1 MIMFHE
7 EAYYT
12 LHASLPTLAPPF
24 AEERPPISRIALE
37 RKLAM
42 LSREDAEQLKRIE
55 SVMFFDRLSW
65 ELTDEAVV
73 TKAEEVLASIRDN
86 ALRDVA
92 QWRLSVRTAVA
103 AVRRRSAGFAAPD
116 RKQRWG
122 VGPWTDVLRKNWARE
137 DFGLNAVLPWIGEL
151 RRMLDGG
158 RADAVERFLL
168 LRVWEYISRV
178 AFHHRFSFAAVALYV
193 LRWDLVQRA
202 SRQSSEQARHRFR
215 ELLDSSLSGLELAS

>member
-1 MIMFHE
+1 MLYE

-12 LHASLPTLAPPF
+12 LHASLPALAPPF

-42 LSREDAEQLKRIE
+42 LSSEDAEQLNRIE

-73 TKAEEVLASIRDN
+73 AKAEAVLASIRDTE
-86 ALRDVA
+86 LRDVA

-103 AVRRRSAGFAAPD
+103 AVRRRKAGLAAPD

-122 VGPWTDVLRKNWARE
+122 VGPWTDVLRRNWARD
-137 DFGLNAVLPWIGEL
+137 DFGLSAALPWFGEL
-151 RRMLDGG
+151 RRMLDGEQ
-158 RADAVERFLL
+158 ADAVERFLL
-168 LRVWEYISRV
+168 LRVWDHISRV
-178 AFHHRFSFAAVALYV
+178 AFHHRFSFAAVVLYV

-202 SRQSSEQARHRFR
+202 SRQDSEQAQRRFR
-215 ELLDSSLSGLELAS
+215 GLLDSSLKGLELAS